1 MENLDKNFDLKVL
14 KEFRKELHCKKCY
27 LFPRPDVKLMLC
39 GSCSELLCSKCCGTE
54 CPLCQYESK
63 DPKIPTFIQNSGLMK
78 AIPGFKTQP
87 CSNVK
92 NGCHEE
98 IPGNL
103 DDLKKHDQSCPFQ
116 MVPCPK
122 MNCKETFIFKN
133 LDDHLKEAHSN
144 DVISIYCGTE
154 KNEYTHEPGI
164 FGIYNLQA
172 ELVNGRNYYEMG
184 HYAYGL
190 WFDGVDSWMIGFSS
204 KKGKDRCF
212 ALVKEDIP
220 FPNGTTNWK
229 WEWTYNNEWFN
240 ANKGLGAKGIS
251 SVISTL
257 KLILN

>member
-103 DDLKKHDQSCPFQ
+103 DDLKKHDESCPFQ

-133 LDDHLKEAHSN
+133 LGDHLKQAHSN
-144 DVISIYCGTE
+144 EVISIYYGTE
-154 KNEYTHEPGI
+154 KNEYTYQPQI

-172 ELVNGRNYYEMG
+172 ELVNGRNYYENENHG
-184 HYAYGL
+184 I
-190 WFDGVDSWMIGFSS
+190 WFTKYFEWVIGYSS
-204 KKGKDRCF
+204 KKGQAIGF
-212 ALVKEDIP
+212 AKVKKDIP
-220 FPNGTTNWK
+220 FPDGTTNWK
-229 WEWTYNNEWFN
+229 WEWSWTNVDWTN
-240 ANKGLGAKGIS
+240 ANKGLGVKGIYF
-251 SVISTL
+251 IIIGT
-257 KLILN
+257 

>member
-1 MENLDKNFDLKVL
+1 MENLDKNFDPKVMM
-14 KEFRKELHCKKCY
+14 EFRKELHCKKCD

-39 GSCSELLCSKCCGTE
+39 GSCSQLLCSKCCGTK

-103 DDLKKHDQSCPFQ
+103 DDLKKHDESCPFQ

-133 LDDHLKEAHSN
+133 LGDHLKQAHSN
-144 DVISIYCGTE
+144 EVISIYYGTE
-154 KNEYTHEPGI
+154 KNEYTYKPEI

-172 ELVNGRNYYEMG
+172 ELVNGRNYYEKG
-184 HYAYGL
+184 KYGI
-190 WFDGVDSWMIGFSS
+190 WFTEPKCYWIICPIKYKGENRGFAKI
-204 KKGKDRCF
+204 KKG
-212 ALVKEDIP
+212 IP
-220 FPNGTTNWK
+220 FPDSKTNWN
-229 WEWTYNNEWFN
+229 WEWWAPSRPVSPGTLDWTD
-240 ANKGLGAKGIS
+240 ANKGLGVKGIS
-251 SVISTL
+251 L
-257 KLILN
+257 D